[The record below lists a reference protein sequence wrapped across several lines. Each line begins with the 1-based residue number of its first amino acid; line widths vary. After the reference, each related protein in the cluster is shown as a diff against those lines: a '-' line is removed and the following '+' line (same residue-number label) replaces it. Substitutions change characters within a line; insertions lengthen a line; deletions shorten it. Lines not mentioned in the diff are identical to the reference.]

1 MSYMEWKPEYNLG
14 VETVDRQHK
23 KLVDIINLLYE
34 STQPDA
40 GKDELH
46 ALVEILDKEA
56 TAINEMLEYTIKHFK
71 DEEKLMALHKYPEFD
86 EHKKR
91 HDSFTRQ
98 VKLYKEYFD
107 KAEDVDVNEMME
119 YLKKWLLNHIMGE
132 DKKYVP
138 YLKKIF

>member
-1 MSYMEWKPEYNLG
+1 MSYMEWKPEYNLNI
-14 VETVDRQHK
+14 ETVDKQHR

-40 GKDELH
+40 EKDELH
-46 ALVEILDKEA
+46 ALVEILEKEA

-71 DEEKLMALHKYPEFD
+71 DEEKLMVLNKYPEYE

-98 VKLYKEYFD
+98 VRQYKEHFD
-107 KAEDVDVNEMME
+107 SAEEVDVDEMMR
-119 YLKKWLLNHIMGE
+119 YLKKWLLDHILGE

-138 YLKKIF
+138 YLKEA